1 MFKINHISSLFTFL
15 QRNSVLNLSLAA
27 IIFCSMQM
35 LGITYSLRIQTV
47 TQTTSIVKTF
57 IDLLSIPISLRFNS
71 LVAPNFLIQLDT
83 ALTIIFPL
91 ISIWLIKTFTPRP
104 PHFTSKAL
112 IVLIQ
117 LYLFFLV
124 FILAPSLQIAM
135 IIQITNVFNGYLN
148 GASMAVS
155 VILVILSIILELAL
169 LLLQILYCVS
179 FEDHKFSKP
188 YQFGISHYFITQLCA
203 QLILFVLYIQK
214 SIEQYVFFTIV
225 AIYLLFLLCYI
236 TYKKFFALTRSAVV
250 VYCCI
255 IYSLSFSLQNC
266 VAYIMAVQLSIV
278 YDENLIFATTSAMS
292 LIIAISQYQKMN
304 EPFIQMS
311 DDAVVQ
317 HKNKATIN
325 YGLSKEFVL
334 DMACFCGPEFVGVL
348 SSQGNDVL
356 NNTAWAQLTHEECE
370 KVVRQ
375 AKNAEE
381 RLEALK
387 MVYENIFANIYYSY
401 ACCGQ
406 AMECLTMLDIEEAL
420 PVPVLLKH
428 ARNWRTPQDALASI
442 LNAISEVKQVDEIL
456 QVDGNHYTPVGCMDF
471 VHRHGG
477 QEYTLRQILKRNC
490 VDVNSVV
497 SRIDHVDQVHEK
509 GNRDNKSVNPER
521 ALWHNSYELPS
532 DQRVPGTM
540 FLLSKQDCDENS
552 HVFKH
557 LSPRDGELVFV
568 YVPSHFSKSIVTGNL
583 HRLSFCSDQASMR
596 TAQLRR
602 LRWMSII
609 SFARTIFPL
618 DHLVDQLYR
627 FPLVNQYR
635 IKFQTRAPQKFKLTK
650 GIRTSYTS
658 NFSIEVVERASSFKN
673 SKCLYAISNY
683 LSNSVNPEHVD
694 ATMLQYILVEF
705 FVQKLA
711 LTRQAT
717 ARIRRYLD
725 LYYDAKITAFQKLQ
739 QCQNMDSPNQL
750 VLTKI
755 RENNKQNLSDQVVYN
770 ALAVVYGC
778 GVIDRR
784 VNSVEEVVKALEAH
798 QFFVTSHSYSSYLVG
813 YVEYQLKKFKLY
825 QMNYQ
830 TDMKY
835 FFAIVKYLDELQRFQ
850 EILQTSLKTYS
861 QQHYDVT
868 KLVVNFV
875 EKYQRVIVDLLS
887 LKCQDKY
894 GTDQLQL
901 IEFID
906 EAKKAQDDD
915 HVQYQ
920 EYGYKS
926 TVKIHAELQINGA
939 LKPLVQPYHF
949 VKLSNLVSML
959 HQQFY
964 VKYCDED
971 AAIENPFK
979 KSTVINSS
987 LQALS
992 VINQILSISI
1002 ISDAGHADHSSLSN
1016 SSSSFSSSSDS
1027 YDSYDTFQTKDSSTK
1042 NDQAIFD
1049 INLKNPRS
1057 LEDYISI
1064 VNSNYYNKNTEF
1076 IVFFNHEPSQNTP
1089 EFVIN
1094 AIRGMGSEGY
1104 VSNAYYISTLQIL
1117 TDLHFI
1123 KLNDKSS
1130 RNTNTMSLIIP
1141 RIQAMQSAIE
1151 KMIISFLKNLVAVKQ
1166 EQTSQSNVLL
1176 LQAMNSIHF
1185 IESQITKLFQARII
1199 VLRREHLS
1207 SDHILQM
1214 RDELYRACNVTYGLP
1229 TFSLKKDQSLKDQ
1242 LQRICSTYAGN
1253 EQEYQN
1259 IIMHRIMQLPRCGG
1273 VYMDNPS
1280 YKFIRHKSWNQ
1291 KFAWETEN
1299 ANLEFQA
1306 LQIKSGNN
1314 SIVVA
1319 REEPADAQVPVVVEK
1334 QQVPEVNQK
1343 QKKKCGQYNCFKL
1356 LWPTILMILLVIVGY
1371 AYRIFQTI
1379 SNRNVNEIAN
1389 QVVQQLSQ
1397 SIFNLQTMG
1406 STLLLTSKK
1415 PNFVQS
1421 DYAEF
1426 QTSMY
1431 TQFANINDKMFESYL
1446 YVKGILTN
1454 KKSSEIYQDEITN
1467 KMFQFNLSNIFDIH
1481 DPIQCDSNSIQLI
1494 RQQEKKLTNII
1505 QFVNIINTGKHGY
1518 KNILASTI
1526 QSRQVYG
1533 HNFTMFLNDQQYD
1546 VQMYE
1551 AILLLIQYCSCY
1563 SQQLLFELQ
1572 NDAISYQMIVDNIN
1586 HLQVTFQQVLYP
1598 VYDIQTSNYSF
1609 LLDRQQWEWNNVLY
1623 FLFIILFICQWF
1635 QITQNIS
1642 NNIINADLDKGSVIS
1657 NIARIPIDKLQQMIQ
1672 KYHNTIKL
1680 KNNDT
1685 FNHSSYDYQQNNKSM
1700 IVQAQSTQLAEYLKF
1715 VSQLF
1720 KTFNHKY
1727 YIYFLIIGSLSYI
1740 ISAKYMNQYFEFPY
1754 KYETT
1759 NILNKYQKVDIA
1771 YDGFVPSVAETLK
1784 SDPNLPIQLYIAP
1797 IDIRIFRNQVS
1808 SQLHPLIYSLT
1819 FIENWISFFDSNQI
1833 KLKTLNT
1840 FISTPFPQIL
1850 YIQNF
1855 IQVNEQIVA
1864 KNKRQGLIYELNQTY
1879 QYACQVYL
1887 KQIGSALITDN
1898 TRNINAIYTQYC
1910 SNTIINKPDFASI
1923 NKQFNSSVFTSSW
1936 DLKSPLAFYVVFYVC
1951 FSYVMIRLIYK
1962 IMKWMIIPLM
1972 NKTNQCPTKLMITQL
1987 ICQQSTVI
1995 FTAIIIII
2003 TLILFAAM
2011 TYQFEV
2017 YIQFFISQNLTPSK
2031 INIQFNQAYFQCF
2044 IAAITILF
2052 ITYDTFCQNLL
2063 SVICSLGIPG
2073 EENYLPPFNLN
2084 THKSLIKVNQL
2095 RVCILLFLIFNL
2107 FCASYINSS
2116 SLYQSSDFDMSKLS
2130 ILNNNL
2136 AQITSQT
2143 LSLEQNAIFMYQS
2156 YFTARQKIASR
2167 YMELSQ
2173 SNQKHLNYVVNLN
2186 KYGNV
2191 TSPLLIH
2198 SLADDRWS
2206 ATLNP
2211 NTNLGAIPYKS
2222 ALPPSLL
2229 YANNNYTNF
2238 QRIKPARDMKI
2249 GPHLLNQDDN
2259 LSFVP
2264 LFSVLA
2270 SHQRYCQ
2277 IVTDMYSGLKDAY
2290 YSLDQFNSYDVYSA
2304 NLTQKIVLSYEDI
2317 RTQLLLFNEIL
2328 NDYGYTL
2335 LNTEFLRL
2343 NSRDLKLLIAFILVS
2358 ILFAVAIFV
2367 QYQRTIKNLKQ
2378 TLLKNNL
2385 FASLF
2390 LKKMLFS

>member
-15 QRNSVLNLSLAA
+15 QRNSVLNLSMAA
-27 IIFCSMQM
+27 IFISAIQM
-35 LGITYSLRIQTV
+35 IGITYSLRIQTV

-57 IDLLSIPISLRFNS
+57 LDLLSIPISIRFNS
-71 LVAPNFLIQLDT
+71 FVTPNFRSQI
-83 ALTIIFPL
+83 LTSLAIIYPTVL
-91 ISIWLIKTFTPRP
+91 LWLIKTFAPRP
-104 PHFTSKAL
+104 PSFFSKSL
-112 IVLIQ
+112 IIFVQIS
-117 LYLFFLV
+117 YFCLV
-124 FILAPSLQIAM
+124 FILAPSIQISM

-179 FEDHKFSKP
+179 FEDHKFNKS
-188 YQFGISHYFITQLCA
+188 YQFGISHYFIVQLCA
-203 QLILFVLYIQK
+203 QLVLFVLYIQK
-214 SIEQYVFFTIV
+214 SIEQYVFFIIV
-225 AIYLLFLLCYI
+225 AIYLLFLLCYV
-236 TYKKFFALTRSAVV
+236 TYKKFFAFTRSSVIV
-250 VYCCI
+250 HCCVI
-255 IYSLSFSLQNC
+255 QILAFALQNC
-266 VAYIMAVQLSIV
+266 AAYVMAVQLSIV
-278 YDENLIFATTSAMS
+278 YDEDLIFITTVITSC
-292 LIIAISQYQKMN
+292 IIAVSQYHKMN

-317 HKNKATIN
+317 HKKVTTIN

-540 FLLSKQDCDENS
+540 FLLSKQDCEENS

-830 TDMKY
+830 TDMKD

-1185 IESQITKLFQARII
+1185 IEAQITKLFQARII

-1356 LWPTILMILLVIVGY
+1356 LWPTILILFVFIIGSVQ
-1371 AYRIFQTI
+1371 RIFET
-1379 SNRNVNEIAN
+1379 SANRNVNEIAN

-1481 DPIQCDSNSIQLI
+1481 DPIQCDSNSIQFI
-1494 RQQEKKLTNII
+1494 QQSNESSIYTIL
-1505 QFVNIINTGKHGY
+1505 QLINTIQIGKHGY
-1518 KNILASTI
+1518 KDILASTVATKKI
-1526 QSRQVYG
+1526 QNYHFMVLINNQQL
-1533 HNFTMFLNDQQYD
+1533 NITMF
-1546 VQMYE
+1546 E
-1551 AILLLIQYCSCY
+1551 AMLLYIQYSSCY
-1563 SQQLLFELQ
+1563 SQQLLLQ
-1572 NDAISYQMIVDNIN
+1572 LQSYQMQYEEIYNHIN
-1586 HLQVTFQQVLYP
+1586 HIQISFQQNFYP
-1598 VYDIQTSNYSF
+1598 IFDILMNNYAFYLESYQWLWSNVMYVIIIIF
-1609 LLDRQQWEWNNVLY
+1609 TCIQWS
-1623 FLFIILFICQWF
+1623 II
-1635 QITQNIS
+1635 TNSIS
-1642 NNIINADLDKGSVIS
+1642 NNIINAELDKGSVIS
-1657 NIARIPIDKLQQMIQ
+1657 NISRMPIDKLTRVIQ
-1672 KYHNTIKL
+1672 NYNNILKMKTNNSFQSLQNQSKL
-1680 KNNDT
+1680 EQFGEIQNQKPIQLINYLTYVQNLYKQKN
-1685 FNHSSYDYQQNNKSM
+1685 HRH
-1700 IVQAQSTQLAEYLKF
+1700 I
-1715 VSQLF
+1715 LF
-1720 KTFNHKY
+1720 
-1727 YIYFLIIGSLSYI
+1727 ILIIGSIAYLGASQQ
-1740 ISAKYMNQYFEFPY
+1740 KDKYFEFPF
-1754 KYETT
+1754 KYSKLTL
-1759 NILNKYQKVDIA
+1759 LNRYQRVELS
-1771 YDGFVPSVAETLK
+1771 YDGFVPSIADQLK
-1784 SDPNLPIQLYIAP
+1784 ADPNTPIQLFIQPTYIFPFRPQITSLLNP
-1797 IDIRIFRNQVS
+1797 ILKSF
-1808 SQLHPLIYSLT
+1808 T
-1819 FIENWISFFDSNQI
+1819 FIQNWISYFEAN
-1833 KLKTLNT
+1833 TLNIKNLQT
-1840 FISTPFPQIL
+1840 FISNPFSQIL
-1850 YIQNF
+1850 YVINF
-1855 IQVNEQIVA
+1855 IKVHAYNGKVNKEQ
-1864 KNKRQGLIYELNQTY
+1864 LLLDLNQTFQYSCQIYKKYELY
-1879 QYACQVYL
+1879 QIV
-1887 KQIGSALITDN
+1887 SEN
-1898 TRNINAIYTQYC
+1898 TRKINQIYTQYC
-1910 SNTIINKPDFASI
+1910 SNNIISKPDFSEI
-1923 NKQFNSSVFTSSW
+1923 NKRFSTNVFQNNFNLTVPFSLYTLFYISFLYIFVKLTFNI
-1936 DLKSPLAFYVVFYVC
+1936 LK
-1951 FSYVMIRLIYK
+1951 
-1962 IMKWMIIPLM
+1962 WQIIPLI
-1972 NKTNQCPTKLMITQL
+1972 NKKNLCYMMKMVNNIVCSQL
-1987 ICQQSTVI
+1987 ILVI
-1995 FTAIIIII
+1995 SSCVLII
-2003 TLILFAAM
+2003 TFLLFM
-2011 TYQFEV
+2011 TLTYQFST
-2017 YIQFFISQNLTPSK
+2017 YLLLFLGKQLSSQQMD
-2031 INIQFNQAYFQCF
+2031 IIFNPNYFQCMF
-2044 IAAITILF
+2044 VSLGILY
-2052 ITYDTFCQNLL
+2052 IIYDSFTQNLICI
-2063 SVICSLGIPG
+2063 ICSLGIPDQ
-2073 EENYLPPFNLN
+2073 ENYLPPFDVNI
-2084 THKSLIKVNQL
+2084 HKSQKKVNIL
-2095 RVCILLFLIFNL
+2095 RLSLIVFMAFNL
-2107 FCASYINSS
+2107 ITV
-2116 SLYQSSDFDMSKLS
+2116 SDISRVKFYESQAMDLSKLAS
-2130 ILNNNL
+2130 FSNNL
-2136 AQITSQT
+2136 AQITSHT
-2143 LSLEQNAIFMYQS
+2143 LALEQNAVFMYQN
-2156 YFTARQKIASR
+2156 YFTTRTKVTQR
-2167 YMELSQ
+2167 YLELTK

-2317 RTQLLLFNEIL
+2317 RTQLLLMNEIL
-2328 NDYGYTL
+2328 NDYAYHL
-2335 LNTEFLRL
+2335 FSTEMLSL
-2343 NSRDLKLLIAFILVS
+2343 NSRDRGMLIGLIVLGLLLFSVIFALYLKTVKDFKSLI
-2358 ILFAVAIFV
+2358 
-2367 QYQRTIKNLKQ
+2367 
-2378 TLLKNNL
+2378 LKNNL

-2390 LKKMLFS
+2390 LKKIILQ